1 MHSLF
6 IDTLL
11 AFLEGLGLI
20 VSPCILPIL
29 PIFLSSS
36 LDGSKKRPLGI
47 IVGFVL
53 TFAVFTFFSRKL
65 VQYSGI
71 DLNVI
76 RHFSFFLLA
85 LLGCIM
91 ISNYLSGKFSLLT
104 RKLSN
109 VGASSKTFNNAQ
121 GGFGSGILF
130 GTLIAFIWT
139 PCAGPILAAVI
150 VQTVLQKTTSGTFF
164 ILLAFGLGAGI
175 PMLLIAIFGRFLM
188 AKLTFFKVHSE
199 IIRKLLGVIILASV
213 VWMIYQDS
221 FAAPRTAS
229 GASSN
234 ASSQSSLSLLDGV
247 TPYPAPP
254 LVGITGWINSAPF
267 TLHDLLGKVVLVDFW
282 TYSCINCVRTLPYT
296 TGWYA
301 KYHAKGFEV
310 VGVHTP
316 EFDFEKNLDNVKAA
330 VAKYGIKYPVVLD
343 SNFGTW
349 QSYSNKYWP
358 AQYLIDKSGNV
369 VYQHFGEG
377 DDDVTENNI
386 RYLLG
391 LTDMTNASVDLGD
404 NGLSNQMTPETYL
417 GTHRADRYSS
427 PEKITADVVADYTYP
442 TRLDANAWALQGKWN
457 VDGDYIT
464 SAASN
469 AAIKIRFQAKNVY
482 VVMGNTA
489 DHPLTVKVMLDGEA
503 VVNDKGK
510 DVQNSLVRVP
520 IHGLYNV
527 LAFASTHSGILQI
540 IAMEP
545 GLQVY
550 TFTFG

>member
-1 MHSLF
+1 MHSLW

-11 AFLEGLGLI
+11 AFIEGLGLI

-47 IVGFVL
+47 ILGFVL

-71 DLNVI
+71 DLNII
-76 RHFSFFLLA
+76 RHFSFFVLA
-85 LLGCIM
+85 LLGCVM
-91 ISNYLSGKFSLLT
+91 LSTYLSNKFSLLT

-121 GGFGSGILF
+121 GGFGSGVLF

-164 ILLAFGLGAGI
+164 ILLAFALGAGI
-175 PMLLIAIFGRFLM
+175 PMLFIAIFGRFLM

-199 IIRKLLGVIILASV
+199 IIRKLLGVVILMSV
-213 VWMIYQDS
+213 GWMVYQDS
-221 FAAPRTAS
+221 FAAPVGSAS
-229 GASSN
+229 TGNSV
-234 ASSQSSLSLLDGV
+234 SQSSLSLLDAV

-254 LVGITGWINSAPF
+254 LVDPTGWINSAPF
-267 TLHDLLGKVVLVDFW
+267 ALHDLLGKVVLVDFW
-282 TYSCINCVRTLPYT
+282 TYSCINCVRTLPYV
-296 TGWYA
+296 TGWYN
-301 KYHAKGFEV
+301 KYHDKGLVV

-316 EFDFEKNLDNVKAA
+316 EFDFEKNIENVRAA

-349 QSYSNKYWP
+349 QSYSNQYWP
-358 AQYLIDKSGNV
+358 AQYLIDKKGNV
-369 VYQHFGEG
+369 VYTHFGEG
-377 DDDVTENNI
+377 GDDVTENNI

-391 LTDMTNASVDLGD
+391 LKDMGDASVDVG
-404 NGLSNQMTPETYL
+404 GGELSAQMTPETYL
-417 GTHRADRYSS
+417 GMKRADRYSS
-427 PEKITADVVADYTYP
+427 PEKINPDVVADYSYP
-442 TRLDANAWALQGKWN
+442 TSLGENAWALQGKWN

-464 SAASN
+464 SAAAN
-469 AAIKIRFQAKNVY
+469 AGIKIRFQAKNVY
-482 VVMGNTA
+482 LVMGNTTG
-489 DHPLTVKVMLDGEA
+489 HPLSVKVLLDGEA
-503 VVNDKGK
+503 VVSNKGNDVVNG
-510 DVQNSLVRVP
+510 VVRVP
-520 IHGLYNV
+520 MHGLYHI
-527 LAFASTHSGILQI
+527 LSFGATHSGVLQV

>member
-1 MHSLF
+1 MHSLL

-11 AFLEGLGLI
+11 AFIEGLGLI

-47 IVGFVL
+47 ILGFVL

-71 DLNVI
+71 DLNVV
-76 RHFSFFLLA
+76 RHFSFFVLA
-85 LLGCIM
+85 LLGCVM
-91 ISNYLSGKFSLLT
+91 LSSYLSNKFSLFT

-109 VGASSKTFNNAQ
+109 IGASSKTFNNAQ
-121 GGFGSGILF
+121 GGFGSGVLF

-150 VQTVLQKTTSGTFF
+150 VQTVLQKTTSGTFL

-175 PMLLIAIFGRFLM
+175 PMLFIAIFGRYLM

-199 IIRKLLGVIILASV
+199 IIRKLLGVVILASV
-213 VWMIYQDS
+213 GWMVYQDS
-221 FAAPRTAS
+221 YAAPVGSAS
-229 GASSN
+229 TGNAAS
-234 ASSQSSLSLLDGV
+234 QTSLSLLDGV

-254 LVGITGWINSAPF
+254 LVDPTGWINSAPF

-296 TGWYA
+296 TGWYS
-301 KYHAKGFEV
+301 KYHDKGLEI

-316 EFDFEKNLDNVKAA
+316 EFDFEKNIDNVKAA

-349 QSYSNKYWP
+349 QSFSNKYWP
-358 AQYLIDKSGNV
+358 AQYLIDKKGDV
-369 VYQHFGEG
+369 VYTHFGEG
-377 DDDVTENNI
+377 GDDVTENNI

-391 LTDMTNASVDLGD
+391 LKDMTDASVDISDSGV
-404 NGLSNQMTPETYL
+404 SAQMTPETYL
-417 GTHRADRYSS
+417 GMNRAENYSS
-427 PEKITADVVADYTYP
+427 PEKINPDVVADYTYP
-442 TRLDANAWALQGKWN
+442 TRLNDSAWALQGKWK

-464 SAASN
+464 SAAAN
-469 AAIKIRFQAKNVY
+469 AAIKIRIQAKNVY
-482 VVMGNTA
+482 VVMGNTSG
-489 DHPLTVKVMLDGEA
+489 HPLMVKVLFDGEA
-503 VVNDKGK
+503 VENNKGK
-510 DVQNSLVRVP
+510 DVENSQVRVP

-527 LAFASTHSGILQI
+527 LSFKATQSGVLQI

>member
-1 MHSLF
+1 MHSLA
-6 IDTLL
+6 IDSLL
-11 AFLEGLGLI
+11 GFVEGLGLI

-36 LDGSKKRPLGI
+36 LDGSRKRPLGI
-47 IVGFVL
+47 IFGFVL

-71 DLNVI
+71 DLNVV
-76 RHFSFFLLA
+76 RHFSFFVLA
-85 LLGCIM
+85 LLGCVM
-91 ISNYLSGKFSLLT
+91 ISSYLSDKFSLLT

-109 VGASSKTFNNAQ
+109 IGSSSKVFNNAN
-121 GGFGSGILF
+121 GGFGSGVLF

-150 VQTVLQKTTSGTFF
+150 VQTVLQKTSVDTFF
-164 ILLAFGLGAGI
+164 VLLSFGLGAGI

-213 VWMIYQDS
+213 AWMVSQDS
-221 FAAPRTAS
+221 FAGSTSAV
-229 GASSN
+229 ASSGSP
-234 ASSQSSLSLLDGV
+234 SSKTSLSLLNGV

-254 LVGITGWINSAPF
+254 LVDPTGWINTAPF
-267 TLHDLLGKVVLVDFW
+267 TLHDLLGRVVLVDFW

-296 TGWYA
+296 TAWYD
-301 KYHAKGFEV
+301 KYHKMGFEI

-316 EFDFEKNLDNVKAA
+316 EFDFEKDISNVKAA

-343 SNFGTW
+343 SSFGTW
-349 QSYSNKYWP
+349 QSFSHKYWP
-358 AQYLIDKSGNV
+358 AQYLIDKKGDV
-369 VYQHFGEG
+369 VYTHFGEG
-377 DDDVTENNI
+377 DDDVMENNI

-391 LTDMTNASVDLGD
+391 LPDMSSASVDIGD
-404 NGLSNQMTPETYL
+404 VGLSMQTTPETYL
-417 GTHRADRYSS
+417 GMNRADRYSS
-427 PEKITADVVADYTYP
+427 PEKISADVVADYSYP
-442 TRLDANAWALQGKWN
+442 TALGANAWALSGKWN
-457 VDGDYIT
+457 VDGDFIT
-464 SAASN
+464 SSAAG
-469 AAIKIRFQAKNVY
+469 AGIKIRFQAKNVY
-482 VVMGNTA
+482 VVMGNST
-489 DHPLTVKVMLDGEA
+489 DHPLSVKVLLDGEA
-503 VVNDKGK
+503 VVNNKGS
-510 DVQNSLVRVP
+510 DVQGSLVTVP
-520 IHGLYNV
+520 VQGLYNV
-527 LAFASTHSGILQI
+527 LGFKGSQTGVLQI